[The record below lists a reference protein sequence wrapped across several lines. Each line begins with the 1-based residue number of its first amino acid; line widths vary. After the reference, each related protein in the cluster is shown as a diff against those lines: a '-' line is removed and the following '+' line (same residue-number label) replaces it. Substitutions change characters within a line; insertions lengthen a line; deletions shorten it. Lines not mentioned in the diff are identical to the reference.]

1 MSSIPSSTSPIRQ
14 TAAPTRL
21 VTDAPTR
28 MFHWLL
34 ALCFAGAYLTADT
47 ERFRELHVVLG
58 YSMAGLFVFRVLY
71 GLMGPRHVRLS
82 ALRTKLSL
90 IRPWLRS
97 LKTAWAGPAS
107 PTVAPHPAV
116 NWRLGQNLVMTVSI
130 TALLLLLPWLVLSGY
145 ATFHEWG
152 GEWLEELHEAAGE
165 GLLALVVLHICWVA
179 LMSLVRQENQALPM
193 LTGRQRGVGPD
204 LIKSNARWLAILICV
219 TLLSYWTWE
228 WLQSPPVHSSSV
240 HISFVN
246 FCKAFS

>member
-1 MSSIPSSTSPIRQ
+1 MSSIPSSASPISQ
-14 TAAPTRL
+14 TTPPGRR

-34 ALCFAGAYLTADT
+34 ALCFAGAYLTSDS

-58 YSMAGLFVFRVLY
+58 YSMAGLFGFRLLY
-71 GLMGPRHVRLS
+71 GLLGPRHVRLS
-82 ALRTKLSL
+82 ALGVRLRL
-90 IRPWLRS
+90 VCPWLRS
-97 LKTAWAGPAS
+97 LKTTWSGPAQTS
-107 PTVAPHPAV
+107 LAPHPAV

-130 TALLLLLPWLVLSGY
+130 TAILLLLPWLVLSGY
-145 ATFHEWG
+145 AIFHEWG

-165 GLLALVVLHICWVA
+165 GLLVLVILHICWVV

-204 LIKSNARWLAILICV
+204 LVKSNARWLAVLVFV
-219 TLLSYWTWE
+219 TLLSYWAWE
-228 WLQSPPVHSSSV
+228 WVHSPEVRSASV

-246 FCKAFS
+246 FYKAHS